1 MTTTAAFGCVLHWP
15 PTPRWEW
22 VGREVNTSNARFR
35 LHNSLFGILWIK
47 TNNIEQTSFFRIYLE
62 EPGGLLSVGYNT
74 SFYEWNF
81 FLPGRSIDILVPVLE
96 STQRVKV
103 AVMVSNWIGRTKVV
117 WSENM
122 SLIATNYAIS
132 E

>member
-47 TNNIEQTSFFRIYLE
+47 TNNIEQTSFFRRAAGSKLPAIQCLRNDE
-62 EPGGLLSVGYNT
+62 DIIVG
-74 SFYEWNF
+74 
-81 FLPGRSIDILVPVLE
+81 
-96 STQRVKV
+96 
-103 AVMVSNWIGRTKVV
+103 
-117 WSENM
+117 
-122 SLIATNYAIS
+122 
-132 E
+132 